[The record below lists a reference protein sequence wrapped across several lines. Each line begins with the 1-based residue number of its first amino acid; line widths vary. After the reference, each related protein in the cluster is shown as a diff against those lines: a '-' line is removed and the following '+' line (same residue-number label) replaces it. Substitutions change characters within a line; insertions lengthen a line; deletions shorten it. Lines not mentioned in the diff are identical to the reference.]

1 MGSAPLSA
9 DAVRVEDTVV
19 CTECGQANTVE
30 ETYCSACGVTLEESD
45 ENLSNSML
53 APLTVGTI
61 LADTYLITSVVSTGQ
76 ENRYQATRQAEDE
89 RLFLISERLRDRSH
103 DLPNDSTPDLA
114 GRERDGLFGLNEH
127 LVDIRHPA
135 LLLPEECI
143 ETEERIY
150 LASPII
156 SGIRLSSRI
165 GRTTEREAVGWG
177 VQLCQA
183 ISVLQ
188 RHGLLCIELPP
199 DSLVLDKDGR
209 LHLSQLEALRLRDT
223 THDNYLLTDG
233 YAAPEAY
240 KPGALGETADVFA
253 IGACLYAILVGKRL
267 PVEGW
272 AVQPE
277 PPVFYPEKVLT
288 PALERILGRALALEP
303 TERYADP
310 QALKTAL
317 LTLNRSASIRSAWRT
332 DVGQVRDHNEDAVLV
347 KEVGQGTIAGDN
359 FNGLYIVSDGMGGA
373 EAGEVASQMAIQ
385 TVAEQVEAAWAES
398 VRAGSVGAGSVG
410 AGSVGA
416 GSVDDDSVGDDA
428 AWETRLREAVEA
440 ANNKIVQYGKDHP
453 ESAGL
458 GATIVAVLVR
468 AERLTLAWVGDSR
481 VYLFERGA
489 LCQLSQDHSLVSR
502 LVEIGQLTPEE
513 ALTHEH
519 RNVLIRSLGS
529 KKDVTVDTLSR
540 SLKRGARLLLC
551 SDGLTAHVDDSAL
564 ADILSRHRTPYDA
577 ALELTVAANTGGGS
591 DNTSVVVVFHE

>member
-1 MGSAPLSA
+1 MGSASLST
-9 DAVRVEDTVV
+9 DAVRVEDSVV
-19 CTECGQANTVE
+19 CTECGQANPAE
-30 ETYCSACGVTLEESD
+30 ETYCNACGVSLEES
-45 ENLSNSML
+45 EETLSNSLL
-53 APLTVGTI
+53 APLTLGTI

-76 ENRYQATRQAEDE
+76 ENRYQARDQADGE
-89 RLFLISERLRDRSH
+89 RLFLISERLRHRSPDVPADSTD
-103 DLPNDSTPDLA
+103 DLPDSGPN
-114 GRERDGLFGLNEH
+114 GLFGLSEH
-127 LVDIRHPA
+127 LVAIRHPA
-135 LLLPEECI
+135 LLLPEQCI
-143 ETEERIY
+143 EIEDRVY

-156 SGIRLSSRI
+156 SGIRLNSRI

-188 RHGLLCIELPP
+188 RYGLLCVELPP

-209 LHLSQLEALRLRDT
+209 LHLSQLEALRLKDA
-223 THDNYLLTDG
+223 THDNLLLTDG

-240 KPGALGETADVFA
+240 KSGALGETTDVFA

-288 PALERILGRALALEP
+288 PDLERILRKALALDP
-303 TERYADP
+303 ADRYADP

-317 LTLNRSASIRSAWRT
+317 LRLNRAASIRSAWRA

-347 KEVGQGTIAGDN
+347 KEVGQGTIAGDD

-373 EAGEVASQMAIQ
+373 EAGEVASQIAIQ
-385 TVAEQVEAAWAES
+385 TVAEQVEKAWAEN
-398 VRAGSVGAGSVG
+398 
-410 AGSVGA
+410 
-416 GSVDDDSVGDDA
+416 VGDDA

-440 ANNKIVQYGKDHP
+440 ANNKIVQYGKDYP

-458 GATIVAVLVR
+458 GATIVAVLIR

-481 VYLFERGA
+481 VYLFERGE
-489 LCQLSQDHSLVSR
+489 LCQLSHDHSLVSR

-551 SDGLTAHVDDSAL
+551 SDGLTAHVGDSAL

>member
-1 MGSAPLSA
+1 MGSAPLST
-9 DAVRVEDTVV
+9 DAVCVEDSVV
-19 CTECGQANTVE
+19 CTECGQANPVE
-30 ETYCSACGVTLEESD
+30 ETYCSACGVSLEEND
-45 ENLSNSML
+45 ETLSNSLL

-61 LADTYLITSVVSTGQ
+61 LADTYRITSVVSIGQ
-76 ENRYQATRQAEDE
+76 ENRYQAIDQAEDE
-89 RLFLISERLRDRSH
+89 RLFLISERLRDRSP
-103 DLPNDSTPDLA
+103 DLPGS
-114 GRERDGLFGLNEH
+114 ERDGLFGLNEH
-127 LVDIRHPA
+127 LVDIGHPA
-135 LLLPEECI
+135 LLLPERCVEI
-143 ETEERIY
+143 EDRVY
-150 LASPII
+150 LVSPII
-156 SGIRLSSRI
+156 SGIRLNSRI

-188 RHGLLCIELPP
+188 RYGLLCVELPP

-209 LHLSQLEALRLRDT
+209 LHLSQLEALRLKDA

-253 IGACLYAILVGKRL
+253 IGACLYVILVGKRL

-288 PALERILGRALALEP
+288 PDLERILSKALALEP

-347 KEVGQGTIAGDN
+347 KEVGQGTIAGDD

-373 EAGEVASQMAIQ
+373 EAGEIASQIAIQ

-398 VRAGSVGAGSVG
+398 VRAE
-410 AGSVGA
+410 
-416 GSVDDDSVGDDA
+416 SVGDDA
-428 AWETRLREAVEA
+428 AWETRLREAVEV
-440 ANNKIVQYGKDHP
+440 ANNKIVQYGKDYP

-481 VYLFERGA
+481 VYLFERGE
-489 LCQLSQDHSLVSR
+489 LCQLSHDHSLVSR

-529 KKDVTVDTLSR
+529 KKNVTVDTLSR

-591 DNTSVVVVFHE
+591 DNTSVVVVFYE

>member
-1 MGSAPLSA
+1 MGSAPLST
-9 DAVRVEDTVV
+9 DAVCVEDTVV
-19 CTECGQANTVE
+19 CTECGRANPVE

-45 ENLSNSML
+45 ETLSNSL
-53 APLTVGTI
+53 LVPLTVGTI

-76 ENRYQATRQAEDE
+76 ENRYQATDQAGDE

-103 DLPNDSTPDLA
+103 DLPADSTDDLT

-143 ETEERIY
+143 EIEDRVY
-150 LASPII
+150 LVSPII
-156 SGIRLSSRI
+156 SGIRLNSRI

-209 LHLSQLEALRLRDT
+209 LHLSQLEALRLKDA

-240 KPGALGETADVFA
+240 KPGALGEMADVFA
-253 IGACLYAILVGKRL
+253 IGACLYSILVGQRL

-288 PALERILGRALALEP
+288 PDLERILGKALALEP

-310 QALKTAL
+310 QALKAAL

-347 KEVGQGTIAGDN
+347 KEVGQGTIAGDD

-373 EAGEVASQMAIQ
+373 EAGEVASQIAIQ
-385 TVAEQVEAAWAES
+385 TVAEQVEAAWA
-398 VRAGSVGAGSVG
+398 
-410 AGSVGA
+410 
-416 GSVDDDSVGDDA
+416 DSVGDDA
-428 AWETRLREAVEA
+428 AWETRLRKAVEA
-440 ANNKIVQYGKDHP
+440 ANNKIVQYGQDHP

-458 GATIVAVLVR
+458 GATIVAVLVW

-502 LVEIGQLTPEE
+502 LVEIGQLTAEE

>member
-1 MGSAPLSA
+1 MGSAPLST
-9 DAVRVEDTVV
+9 DAVCVEDTVV
-19 CTECGQANTVE
+19 CTECGRANPAE
-30 ETYCSACGVTLEESD
+30 EIYCGACGVTLEESN
-45 ENLSNSML
+45 ETLSNSLL

-61 LADTYLITSVVSTGQ
+61 LADTYLITSVVSTGR
-76 ENRYQATRQAEDE
+76 ENRYQATDQAGDE

-103 DLPNDSTPDLA
+103 DLPADSTDDFA

-127 LVDIRHPA
+127 LVDIQHPA

-143 ETEERIY
+143 EIEDRVY

-165 GRTTEREAVGWG
+165 GRTTEREAVGWA

-183 ISVLQ
+183 ITVLQ
-188 RHGLLCIELPP
+188 RHGLLCVELPP

-209 LHLSQLEALRLRDT
+209 LHLSQLEALRLKDA
-223 THDNYLLTDG
+223 THDSYLLTDG

-240 KPGALGETADVFA
+240 KPGVLGETADVFA

-288 PALERILGRALALEP
+288 PDLERILRKALALEP
-303 TERYADP
+303 TERYANP

-347 KEVGQGTIAGDN
+347 KEVGQGTIAGDD

-373 EAGEVASQMAIQ
+373 EAGEVASQIAIQ
-385 TVAEQVEAAWAES
+385 TVAEQVEEAWAES
-398 VRAGSVGAGSVG
+398 VGAESVR
-410 AGSVGA
+410 
-416 GSVDDDSVGDDA
+416 DDA

-440 ANNKIVQYGKDHP
+440 ANKKIVQYGKDHP

-468 AERLTLAWVGDSR
+468 AERLTVAWVGDSR
-481 VYLFERGA
+481 VYLFECGE
-489 LCQLSQDHSLVSR
+489 LSQLSHDHSLVSR

-513 ALTHEH
+513 AQTHEH

-529 KKDVTVDTLSR
+529 KKNVTVDTLSR
-540 SLKRGARLLLC
+540 SLRRGARLLLC
-551 SDGLTAHVDDSAL
+551 SDGLTAHVDDPAL

>member
-1 MGSAPLSA
+1 MGSAPLST
-9 DAVRVEDTVV
+9 DAGCVEATVV
-19 CTECGQANTVE
+19 CTECGQANPVE
-30 ETYCSACGVTLEESD
+30 ETYCSACGVALEESD
-45 ENLSNSML
+45 ETVSNSLL

-76 ENRYQATRQAEDE
+76 ENRYQATDQAEDE

-103 DLPNDSTPDLA
+103 GLPADSTADSAADLA
-114 GRERDGLFGLNEH
+114 GRERGGLFGLNEH

-209 LHLSQLEALRLRDT
+209 LHLSQLEALRLKDA

-240 KPGALGETADVFA
+240 KPGALREMADVFA

-288 PALERILGRALALEP
+288 PALERILGKALALEP
-303 TERYADP
+303 TERYVDP
-310 QALKTAL
+310 QALKAAL
-317 LTLNRSASIRSAWRT
+317 LTLNRSAAIRSAWRT

-347 KEVGQGTIAGDN
+347 KEVGQGTIAGDD

-373 EAGEVASQMAIQ
+373 EAGEVASQIAIQ
-385 TVAEQVEAAWAES
+385 TVAEQVEAAWA
-398 VRAGSVGAGSVG
+398 
-410 AGSVGA
+410 
-416 GSVDDDSVGDDA
+416 DSVGDDA

-458 GATIVAVLVR
+458 GATIVAV
-468 AERLTLAWVGDSR
+468 
-481 VYLFERGA
+481 
-489 LCQLSQDHSLVSR
+489 
-502 LVEIGQLTPEE
+502 
-513 ALTHEH
+513 
-519 RNVLIRSLGS
+519 
-529 KKDVTVDTLSR
+529 
-540 SLKRGARLLLC
+540 
-551 SDGLTAHVDDSAL
+551 
-564 ADILSRHRTPYDA
+564 
-577 ALELTVAANTGGGS
+577 
-591 DNTSVVVVFHE
+591 

>member
-1 MGSAPLSA
+1 MSSASLSTN
-9 DAVRVEDTVV
+9 AVGVEDSAA
-19 CTECGQANTVE
+19 CTECGQANPVE
-30 ETYCSACGVTLEESD
+30 ETYCSACGVSLEES
-45 ENLSNSML
+45 EETLSNSLL
-53 APLTVGTI
+53 ASLTVGTI
-61 LADTYLITSVVSTGQ
+61 LADTYLITAVVSTGQ
-76 ENRYQATRQAEDE
+76 ENRYQAIDQADGD
-89 RLFLISERLRDRSH
+89 RLFLISERLRDRSPDSAENSTD
-103 DLPNDSTPDLA
+103 DLFDRVP
-114 GRERDGLFGLNEH
+114 DGLFGLSGH

-135 LLLPEECI
+135 LLLPEQCI
-143 ETEERIY
+143 EIEDRVY

-156 SGIRLSSRI
+156 SGIRLNSRI

-188 RHGLLCIELPP
+188 RHGLLCVELPP

-209 LHLSQLEALRLRDT
+209 LHLSQLEAVRLKDA
-223 THDNYLLTDG
+223 THNNYLLTDG

-240 KPGALGETADVFA
+240 KSGALGETADVFA
-253 IGACLYAILVGKRL
+253 IGACLYAVLVGKRL
-267 PVEGW
+267 PIEGW

-288 PALERILGRALALEP
+288 PDLERILRKALALDP
-303 TERYADP
+303 TDRYADP

-317 LTLNRSASIRSAWRT
+317 LSLNRAASIRSAWRT

-347 KEVGQGTIAGDN
+347 KEVGHGTIAGED

-373 EAGEVASQMAIQ
+373 EAGEVASQIAIQ
-385 TVAEQVEAAWAES
+385 TVAEQVEEAWAEN
-398 VRAGSVGAGSVG
+398 
-410 AGSVGA
+410 
-416 GSVDDDSVGDDA
+416 VGDDA
-428 AWETRLREAVEA
+428 AWETRLREAVGA
-440 ANNKIVQYGKDHP
+440 ANNKIVQYGKDYP

-468 AERLTLAWVGDSR
+468 AEQLTLAWVGDSR
-481 VYLFERGA
+481 VYLFERGE
-489 LCQLSQDHSLVSR
+489 LCQLSHDHSLVSR

-519 RNVLIRSLGS
+519 RNILIRSLGS
-529 KKDVTVDTLSR
+529 KKEVRVDTLSR

-551 SDGLTAHVDDSAL
+551 SDGLTAHVGDLAL